1 MSRAIHAKEIV
12 LFARRSQ
19 RRQLSHWPRST
30 FVPPESNPVHNP
42 AAKSIVTGIPTGLK
56 ARSRANLNTRG
67 RFLVTLP
74 GKNTR
79 WGVPDPAMWFYET
92 SIV

>member
-42 AAKSIVTGIPTGLK
+42 AAKNLRGNCHYLNQKEYQMECTGSSHVVL
-56 ARSRANLNTRG
+56 RN
-67 RFLVTLP
+67 
-74 GKNTR
+74 
-79 WGVPDPAMWFYET
+79 
-92 SIV
+92 